1 MKPTQARKLIIVIA
15 LLAWVLISANAV
27 FALTVSETGLETTA
41 EASELPKGE
50 LTATIGNVISVL
62 FSLVGIIFFVLL
74 IYGGILWMT
83 AMGNEETVKRAKNL
97 ITSAILGLIIIFAAY
112 AIAQFVISY
121 LIGGA
126 DIRPQAPTTP

>member
-1 MKPTQARKLIIVIA
+1 MKLTRARKLLLILP

-27 FALTVSETGLETTA
+27 LALTVSETGLETTA

-50 LTATIGNVISVL
+50 LTATVGRVISIFL
-62 FSLVGIIFFVLL
+62 SLVGVIFFVLL

-112 AIAQFVISY
+112 AIAQFVISM
-121 LIGGA
+121 LLGA
-126 DIRPQAPTTP
+126 EVQPTAPTP